1 MTHEFV
7 RRPDRNAGD
16 RGDPSSPQ
24 KKSKSNKN
32 FHARPPSDR
41 KGKDTVPDRTQE
53 GYSDGKFDGDAWV
66 RSLEVPSAP
75 TEESEPAG
83 VPAPEEEV
91 RAKSPKDTDLF
102 AAEAEGVPESLAKTA
117 DKETV
122 EKTVAPTIEE
132 APPESDRPT
141 THGSKSESE
150 SKLEDGSVSPAPD
163 IAEGMGEAR
172 SEFEILKQEALLAE
186 LKSQQENQQGR
197 NEADAQQDI
206 LEIEQA
212 IGDPT
217 LLERMQATLQQA
229 NEHGPKAAF
238 VYIHLLPDGVE
249 TILLPPSGSPIL
261 EVVRV
266 NEMVDKKSRLGAEG
280 VLEEAWIM
288 MEAIGEPFATLGQI
302 LPSAQFLYE
311 QTIAPLEKHLE
322 QFGIEHIQLVVDG
335 RLQHIS
341 MAGLYDGTGY
351 LIERFSIAY
360 SHSFQQTEIE
370 TTQRDYGNAEISA
383 LGESDFSN
391 HNLPN
396 LEHTQK
402 EVDAVNALDGNAP
415 TDTTLTKENIQ
426 GALDAL
432 ERGRETLGE
441 EQLEQLLSD
450 NGYPKDVRES
460 ILHLSTQAEGTHLYA
475 AESKLTIDEF
485 RSIDFKG
492 VELLILS
499 ACNTAV
505 GGRDHPD
512 YGSPGN
518 YIPEQAYGLSGEAV
532 KAGAK
537 SALGSQFYVSDELTK
552 QFMMLFHHQL
562 RERGLGAAEA
572 LQHAQVAMLKG
583 EVKEDGSLYYTIR
596 DEEFSIPIQQ
606 LAEVDPKLFDITH
619 HPRFWAAF
627 QIVGDWE

>member
-1 MTHEFV
+1 MTREFV
-7 RRPDRNAGD
+7 RRPDRRYCD
-16 RGDPSSPQ
+16 RGAPSSPQ
-24 KKSKSNKN
+24 KKSKSSKN
-32 FHARPPSDR
+32 FHARPSSDR
-41 KGKDTVPDRTQE
+41 RGRGSAPDRTQE

-91 RAKSPKDTDLF
+91 RAKSPKDTELF
-102 AAEAEGVPESLAKTA
+102 ATEAEGVPELLAKTA

-122 EKTVAPTIEE
+122 ENAVAPIVEE

-141 THGSKSESE
+141 TYGSKSESE
-150 SKLEDGSVSPAPD
+150 DGTVAPTPD
-163 IAEGMGEAR
+163 IAEGMGDAR
-172 SEFEILKQEALLAE
+172 HEFAVLKQEALLAE
-186 LKSQQENQQGR
+186 LENKQSH
-197 NEADAQQDI
+197 NKAQALLGS

-212 IGDPT
+212 IGDPK

-266 NEMVDKKSRLGAEG
+266 NEMVDKKLRSGAEE
-280 VLEEAWIM
+280 VLQEAWKM
-288 MEAIGEPFATLGQI
+288 MDAIDEAFATLAEI
-302 LPSAQFLYE
+302 LPPAQFLYE

-322 QFGIEHIQLVVDG
+322 RHGIEHIQLVVDG

-341 MAGLYDGTGY
+341 MAGLHDETGY

-383 LGESDFSN
+383 LGEGDFSKN
-391 HNLPN
+391 PVPDLID
-396 LEHTQK
+396 LEYAKQ
-402 EVDAVNALDGNAP
+402 EIDAVNALDGRAP
-415 TDTTLTKENIQ
+415 TNTTLTKENIQ

-432 ERGRETLGE
+432 ERGREVLGE
-441 EQLEQLLSD
+441 EQLDRLLSE
-450 NGYPKDVRES
+450 NGHPKDMRES
-460 ILHLSTQAEGTHLYA
+460 ILHLSTHAEGTHLYT
-475 AESKLTIDEF
+475 AEGELTIDEF
-485 RSIDFKG
+485 GSIDFKG
-492 VELLILS
+492 IELLILS

-505 GGRDHPD
+505 GGRDHPN
-512 YGSPGN
+512 YGLPDSH
-518 YIPEQAYGLSGEAV
+518 IPEQAYGLSGEAV
-532 KAGAK
+532 RAGAK

-552 QFMMLFHHQL
+552 QFAILLHHQL

-583 EVKEDGSLYYTIR
+583 EVKEDGNLYYTIR

-606 LAEVDPKLFDITH
+606 LEGVDPKLFNITH

>member
-7 RRPDRNAGD
+7 RRPNRNAGD
-16 RGDPSSPQ
+16 RDDFSSPQ
-24 KKSKSNKN
+24 KKSQSNKN
-32 FHARPPSDR
+32 FHARPSSNDR
-41 KGKDTVPDRTQE
+41 DAALDRTQE
-53 GYSDGKFDGDAWV
+53 VYSDGKFDGDAWV

-75 TEESEPAG
+75 TEENKPAN

-91 RAKSPKDTDLF
+91 REKAPQDAELFVAKTET
-102 AAEAEGVPESLAKTA
+102 APELLAKTA
-117 DKETV
+117 DRETA
-122 EKTVAPTIEE
+122 EDAVAPIVEE

-150 SKLEDGSVSPAPD
+150 DGTVAPTPD
-163 IAEGMGEAR
+163 IAEGMGDAR
-172 SEFEILKQEALLAE
+172 NEFAVLKQEALLAE
-186 LKSQQENQQGR
+186 LENKQSH
-197 NEADAQQDI
+197 NKAQALLGS

-212 IGDPT
+212 IGDPR

-266 NEMVDKKSRLGAEG
+266 NEMVDKKLGSGAEA
-280 VLEEAWIM
+280 VLKEAWRM
-288 MEAIGEPFATLGQI
+288 MEAIDEAFATLGQI
-302 LPSAQFLYE
+302 LPHAQFLYE
-311 QTIAPLEKHLE
+311 QTIAPLEKHLKRH
-322 QFGIEHIQLVVDG
+322 GIEHIQLVVDG

-341 MAGLYDGTGY
+341 MAGLHDETGY

-383 LGESDFSN
+383 LGESDFSKN
-391 HNLPN
+391 PAPDLID
-396 LEHTQK
+396 LEYAKQ
-402 EVDAVNALDGNAP
+402 EIEAVNALDGNAP
-415 TDTTLTKENIQ
+415 TNTTLTKENIQ
-426 GALDAL
+426 GTIDAL
-432 ERGRETLGE
+432 ERGREILGE
-441 EQLEQLLSD
+441 EQLDRLLLE
-450 NGYPKDVRES
+450 NGHPQGVRES
-460 ILHLSTQAEGTHLYA
+460 ILHLSTHAEGTHLYT

-485 RSIDFKG
+485 GSIDFKG
-492 VELLILS
+492 IELLILS

-505 GGRDHPD
+505 GGRDHPN
-512 YGSPGN
+512 YGLPKS

-532 KAGAK
+532 RAGAK

-552 QFMMLFHHQL
+552 QFAMLLHHQL

-583 EVKEDGSLYYTIR
+583 EVKEDGNLYYTIR

-606 LAEVDPKLFDITH
+606 LEGVDPSLFNITH